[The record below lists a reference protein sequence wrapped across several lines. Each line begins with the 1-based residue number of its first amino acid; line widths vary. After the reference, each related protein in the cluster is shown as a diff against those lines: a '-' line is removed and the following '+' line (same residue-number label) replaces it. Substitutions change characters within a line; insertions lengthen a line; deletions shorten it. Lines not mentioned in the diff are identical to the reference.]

1 MKRFSKW
8 FVLVL
13 LFLGGNAAFSNRSVS
28 NYQLPDNSISFNNC
42 SSVSQNAPADFPS
55 HGYAMLILRY
65 NDDSKGKIFSLLLSN
80 PGAPCIAT
88 LKPVFDNSKT
98 YSSYSP
104 YFPEKMLRYEA
115 FLYSLPLRSPPATC

>member
-1 MKRFSKW
+1 MSKYCKLLIVFALLLVGEKGFSANT
-8 FVLVL
+8 VLHTTTC
-13 LFLGGNAAFSNRSVS
+13 
-28 NYQLPDNSISFNNC
+28 SISINA
-42 SSVSQNAPADFPS
+42 SSIDKQANEGFPS

-65 NDDSKGKIFSLLLSN
+65 NDDSKDKIFSLLLSN

-104 YFPEKMLRYEA
+104 YFPEKKLRYEA